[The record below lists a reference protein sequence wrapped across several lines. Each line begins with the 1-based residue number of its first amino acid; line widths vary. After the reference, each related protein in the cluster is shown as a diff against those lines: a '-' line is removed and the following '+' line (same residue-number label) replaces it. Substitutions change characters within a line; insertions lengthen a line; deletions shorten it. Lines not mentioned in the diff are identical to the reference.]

1 MLRGIYTAAMGMLAE
16 EAKVNE
22 TSNNLANVDTPG
34 FKKDRTT
41 FSTYLLREIERTD
54 VENND
59 IMRTSIGKLE
69 SGVVLDET
77 EAYFQQGDI
86 ITTESQYDF
95 AIKGQGFF
103 TIEDAEG
110 NRYYTRNGQFNR
122 NSEGLLVDS
131 IGNYVLD
138 DTGSRITLD
147 NGINV
152 REDGSIFEN
161 GVLAGRMALVDF
173 EEKKNLEKSGNNYF
187 KPTEYSG
194 DPEET
199 FDAAIIQGAYE
210 RSNVSALK
218 EMVNLIKAQRH
229 FEVTQRVITTEDQM
243 LDAAINRVGRAG

>member
-54 VENND
+54 VENNN
-59 IMRTSIGKLE
+59 IERTPIGKLE

-86 ITTESQYDF
+86 VTTESPYDF

-103 TIEDAEG
+103 TIENEDG
-110 NRYYTRNGQFNR
+110 TRYYTRNGQFNR
-122 NSEGLLVDS
+122 NAEGFLVDT

-138 DTGSRITLD
+138 DTGSRIALD

-152 REDGSIFEN
+152 REDGSIFED

-173 EEKKNLEKSGNNYF
+173 EEKKALEKSGNNYF

-194 DPEET
+194 EAEET
-199 FDAAIIQGAYE
+199 FDASIIQGAYE